1 MDKIVLAEAARN
13 PKAVKIAIVCPPT
26 IYGVGR
32 GLISERSRQVPLLIA
47 LTLDHGAAPV
57 IGNGLTEWDNV
68 HVRDL
73 SDLIILLAKQSLRAE
88 PDSNEEEIF
97 GPKGYFFCENGTH
110 RWSQLAEE
118 VAKEANKQGLISGTS
133 TTRLDIGEAKEK
145 LGMEPVTW
153 GLNSRGAAKRA
164 RKYLGWKP
172 ERSLQDSLP
181 EMVSFEAAR
190 KKHGGSSVTGKKTPV
205 PASFNK

>member
-1 MDKIVLAEAARN
+1 MDKIVLAEAARD

-26 IYGVGR
+26 IYGTGR
-32 GLISERSRQVPLLIA
+32 GIISQRSRQVPLLIA
-47 LTLDHGAAPV
+47 LTLEHGAAPV

-110 RWSQLAEE
+110 RWAQLAEE
-118 VAKEANKQGLISGTS
+118 VAREANKQGLINGTS
-133 TTRLDIGEAKEK
+133 TMRLDIGEAREK

-172 ERSLQDSLP
+172 ERTLQSYIP
-181 EMVSFEAAR
+181 ELVSWEGERR
-190 KKHGGSSVTGKKTPV
+190 KDRGSSDKKTPV
-205 PASFNK
+205 PASFKT